1 MTGIVTFECQVLA
14 GFATVEWVMLD
25 SEEAAVEWAQAH
37 LSPLITQVTIE
48 ASRPGHVSTFAIRH
62 LHPDG
67 HDSGWSCWLD
77 GDKVSTRS
85 LDVLF
90 AERPARLFSQHQV
103 S

>member
-1 MTGIVTFECQVLA
+1 MTVSFDCWVLA
-14 GFATVEWVMLD
+14 GSTRLARVVIDDEA
-25 SEEAAVEWAQAH
+25 AAVEWAQARV
-37 LSPLITQVTIE
+37 SPIVTQVTIE
-48 ASRPGHVSTFAIRH
+48 ACAGDAGTFALRH

-67 HDSGWSCWLD
+67 SDSGWSCWFE

-90 AERPARLFSQHQV
+90 AERRPRLFLGNQV